1 MSSLDFEHDD
11 CSFAHEVEL
20 NELTS
25 ILMTE
30 EFNDGL
36 DNFLALEENADIIF

>member
-11 CSFAHEVEL
+11 CSFAREVEL

-30 EFNDGL
+30 EFNDNL

>member
-1 MSSLDFEHDD
+1 MPPIDMDCDD
-11 CSFAHEVEL
+11 ANFCHEVEL

-36 DNFLALEENADIIF
+36 DNFLALDENADIIF